1 MFYVRRN
8 GVRLTVGAVNLG
20 YLLPGTAVFLL
31 FITLRT
37 VRGRKCAYVL

>member
-31 FITLRT
+31 FITHRA
-37 VRGRKCAYVL
+37 VRGRKCACVL